1 MEKRILIAVDDSR
14 HSKKAIHYA
23 AQMSA
28 RVENLHFDL
37 FHIQPMISSF
47 LQEEARKDGQA
58 RKQLN
63 RLMQANERAAM
74 QLVEAY
80 RDEMVGLG
88 VVADKIGCLTR
99 KRNLGFAKDII
110 EFAQEKRYDAIVAG
124 RRGLSRLAKLY
135 SGSISANILEQS
147 RVIPVWLVNG
157 ETASGDLLVAVD
169 GSEACL
175 RVIDHVGFML
185 SKNANNR
192 ITLLHVAGA
201 SSNQYQMGTGGDPD
215 QELAAIIAR
224 GEKACM
230 DLFYSQAEK
239 YFEEAGLPREHVK
252 LEVVKGGRKAGKTI
266 AEFAAKHKFGTI
278 VVGRRGI
285 DKAFFMGSVSRYLID
300 KVTSGALWIVP

>member
-14 HSKKAIHYA
+14 HSQKAIDYA
-23 AQMSA
+23 VQMSDL
-28 RVENLHFDL
+28 VENLHYDL
-37 FHIQPMISSF
+37 FHIQPMISGF

-63 RLMQANERAAM
+63 RLMQANEKAAM
-74 QLVEAY
+74 ELVEAC
-80 RDEMVGLG
+80 RGDMVDKGIAAEM
-88 VVADKIGCLTR
+88 INCLTR

-110 EFAQEKRYDAIVAG
+110 EFAQEKRYDAIMAG
-124 RRGLSRLAKLY
+124 RRGLSRLEKLY
-135 SGSISANILEQS
+135 TGSVTANILEQS

-157 ETASGDLLVAVD
+157 EAVAGDLLVAID

-185 SKNANNR
+185 SKNENTR

-201 SSNQYQMGTGGDPD
+201 SGNRCQTGSGEDPD
-215 QELAAIIAR
+215 QALAEIIAR
-224 GEKACM
+224 GERACI
-230 DLFYSQAEK
+230 DLFYSQAGKHFEK
-239 YFEEAGLPREHVK
+239 AGLAKERVK
-252 LEVVKGGRKAGKTI
+252 LEIVKGGRKAGKSI
-266 AEFAAKHKFGTI
+266 LEFATKKKFGTI

-300 KVTSGALWIVP
+300 RVTSGALWIVP

>member
-14 HSKKAIHYA
+14 HSKNAIRYA
-23 AQMSA
+23 VQMSA
-28 RVENLHFDL
+28 RVDNLHFDL
-37 FHIQPMISSF
+37 FHIQPMISGF

-63 RLMQANERAAM
+63 RLMQANEKAAL
-74 QLVEAY
+74 QLVEAC

-88 VVADKIGCLTR
+88 AAAEKIECLTR

-124 RRGLSRLAKLY
+124 RRGLSRLEKLY
-135 SGSISANILEQS
+135 TGSVTANILEQS

-157 ETASGDLLVAVD
+157 ETAAGDILVAVD

-185 SKNANNR
+185 SQNAKAR
-192 ITLLHVAGA
+192 ITLLHAAGA
-201 SSNQYQMGTGGDPD
+201 SGSRCQRGSGGDSD
-215 QELAAIIAR
+215 QELAEIITR
-224 GEKACM
+224 GEKACI
-230 DLFYSQAEK
+230 DLFCSQAWK
-239 YFEEAGLPREHVK
+239 HFEEAGLPKERVK

-266 AEFAAKHKFGTI
+266 LDFAARKKFGTI

>member
-1 MEKRILIAVDDSR
+1 MEKRIMIAVDDSR

-23 AQMSA
+23 VQMSA
-28 RVENLHFDL
+28 LVENLHYDL
-37 FHIQPMISSF
+37 FHVQPMISSF

-63 RLMQANERAAM
+63 RLMQANEKAAM
-74 QLVEAY
+74 QLVESY

-88 VVADKIGCLTR
+88 IAAENIECLTR
-99 KRNLGFAKDII
+99 KRKLGFAREII

-124 RRGLSRLAKLY
+124 RRGLSRLEKLY
-135 SGSISANILEQS
+135 TGSVTTNILEQA

-157 ETASGDLLVAVD
+157 ETAPGNLLVAID

-175 RVIDHVGFML
+175 RVIDHVGFVL
-185 SKNANNR
+185 AKSPTAR
-192 ITLLHVAGA
+192 VTLLHVAGTFGKA
-201 SSNQYQMGTGGDPD
+201 CQMGTGEDPD
-215 QELAAIIAR
+215 RELAEIIAR

-230 DLFYSQAEK
+230 DLFYSQARK
-239 YFEEAGLPREHVK
+239 LFEEAGLPKERVK

-266 AEFAAKHKFGTI
+266 MEFAAKSKFGTI

-300 KVTSGALWIVP
+300 RVTTGALWIVP